1 MAIEND
7 VSELRRRQKSKN
19 RRNFLIKFFAV
30 LTVAVL
36 VVIAVLTKDSWYPYL
51 DGILTK
57 VPTVSDSTE
66 NAELAEGRFP
76 IAVSG
81 GSDYQLKAMD
91 NYFAFL
97 DDSKFYVYTADGE
110 PVIEKQHTYANP
122 ILTVSNKKALI
133 YDLGG
138 NGFSLESKYKTIY
151 EKNCDQTILMAEL
164 SSNDLAAVV
173 TKSDKYL
180 AQLDIYDSDGKNIF
194 TYKSY
199 DSRIIDV
206 TFLNDNSGCIIT
218 TLGASGGKVQSG
230 LIRFSFNSTEMIWQS
245 EKVDCLAVCTSID
258 ENGNVT
264 IIGDTRCVFFDSS
277 GNKLLENEYEDEI
290 TDYSCSSKVSAVL
303 MENSLLR
310 KYSLMITDCSDLE
323 NPHTVELSEEAKHIF
338 AYNSM
343 VYVFTGSGIYTYND
357 LGQEISSAKLSDSY
371 ENFCKIGNYFFLM
384 GYDEINRISFD

>member
-7 VSELRRRQKSKN
+7 VSELRRRQKSKT

-57 VPTVSDSTE
+57 VPSVSENGE

-76 IAVSG
+76 IPVSG

-97 DDSKFYVYTADGE
+97 DDSRFYVYTTEGE
-110 PVIEKQHTYANP
+110 AVIEKQHTFANP

-138 NGFSLESKYKTIY
+138 NSFSLESKYKTIY
-151 EKNCDQTILMAEL
+151 EKTCDQTILMAEL
-164 SSNDLAAVV
+164 SSSDLAAVV

-180 AQLDIYDSDGKNIF
+180 AQLDIYDPDGKNIF

-206 TFLNDNSGCIIT
+206 TFLNDNSGCVIT
-218 TLGASGGKVQSG
+218 TLGASGGKIQSG
-230 LIRFSFNSTEMIWQS
+230 LIRFSFSSTDMIWQS

-258 ENGNVT
+258 ENGNIS
-264 IIGDTRCVFFDSS
+264 IIGDTRSVYFDSD
-277 GNKLLENEYEDEI
+277 GNKLFETEYEDGI
-290 TDYSCSSKVSAVL
+290 TDYSCSSKLNAVL

-310 KYSLMITDCSDLE
+310 KYSLMITDCADPEHSY
-323 NPHTVELSEEAKHIF
+323 TVELSEEAKHIF

-343 VYVFTGSGIYTYND
+343 VYVLTGSGIYTYNNM
-357 LGQEISSAKLSDSY
+357 GQEITSVKLTDSY

>member
-57 VPTVSDSTE
+57 VPAASDNTD
-66 NAELAEGRFP
+66 NAELAEGKFP

-97 DDSKFYVYTADGE
+97 DDSKFFVYTADGE

-151 EKNCDQTILMAEL
+151 EKTCDQTILMAEL
-164 SSNDLAAVV
+164 SSSDLAAVV

-199 DSRIIDV
+199 DSRITDV

-245 EKVDCLAVCTSID
+245 EKVDCLAVCTPID
-258 ENGNVT
+258 ANGD
-264 IIGDTRCVFFDSS
+264 IIGYYSNGQNQKLWQIPVCRFTSEDGLYRQGGNLYSATEAS
-277 GNKLLENEYEDEI
+277 GNMTMGVAGTENFGTINSYSLEMSNVDMATEMVNLI
-290 TDYSCSSKVSAVL
+290 VTQRGFQSNSKVITTADE
-303 MENSLLR
+303 MLR
-310 KYSLMITDCSDLE
+310 KAM
-323 NPHTVELSEEAKHIF
+323 
-338 AYNSM
+338 
-343 VYVFTGSGIYTYND
+343 
-357 LGQEISSAKLSDSY
+357 EIK
-371 ENFCKIGNYFFLM
+371 
-384 GYDEINRISFD
+384 RT